1 MSRLLVVI
9 GWLNGWLVTSCCN
22 GLLIITAKCIIGCV
36 VCTSVVYLEC
46 TVVNC
51 TSTSTSTSILA
62 GIVHFLLCFGY
73 AKKRRRVPD
82 PENIHS
88 YNQKCVVSVRKEKSP
103 PHLQPVVLQIIQGFH
118 SQRIQQHQKMIEIQ
132 ANDRL
137 GKKIK
142 LKCLPT
148 DTIGDVK
155 KILAL
160 QIGTPAEKLILKKVT
175 KYTKIISL

>member
-62 GIVHFLLCFGY
+62 GIVHFFFFALLWLCE
-73 AKKRRRVPD
+73 KKERRRVPD

-88 YNQKCVVSVRKEKSP
+88 YNQKCIVSVRKEKITTPFTTSS
-103 PHLQPVVLQIIQGFH
+103 V
-118 SQRIQQHQKMIEIQ
+118 
-132 ANDRL
+132 ANNT
-137 GKKIK
+137 G
-142 LKCLPT
+142 LPFT
-148 DTIGDVK
+148 TNTTAPEND
-155 KILAL
+155 
-160 QIGTPAEKLILKKVT
+160 
-175 KYTKIISL
+175 

>member
-1 MSRLLVVI
+1 
-9 GWLNGWLVTSCCN
+9 
-22 GLLIITAKCIIGCV
+22 
-36 VCTSVVYLEC
+36 
-46 TVVNC
+46 
-51 TSTSTSTSILA
+51 
-62 GIVHFLLCFGY
+62 
-73 AKKRRRVPD
+73 
-82 PENIHS
+82 
-88 YNQKCVVSVRKEKSP
+88 
-103 PHLQPVVLQIIQGFH
+103 
-118 SQRIQQHQKMIEIQ
+118 MIEIQ